1 MGQSESKMVRGNISN
16 DKHFRLKVL
25 DGLTRMINRQVHFV
39 DDRWIGEIV
48 NPDPRYKVRLT
59 ASPNESLSI

>member
-1 MGQSESKMVRGNISN
+1 MGQSESEMVRGNISN

-25 DGLTRMINRQVHFV
+25 DGIIAYFV
-39 DDRWIGEIV
+39 NDRCIGDIV
-48 NPDPRYKVRLT
+48 NPDPRYKVRPT